1 MDEDDTPESGTRRFQ
16 KLALWFFIAA
26 ATVAVVVLVVRFV
39 SAPASKKL
47 SVQQIALIKQ
57 PPPPPPPPPPKQPE
71 KPPEPPKIKE
81 EVKVDP
87 PKDEPKPQEPKAAD
101 EKPASDKP
109 LAVDA
114 DGSAGADGFGLA
126 ANRGG
131 RDLLSIG
138 NGAGSGGTGGGG
150 AYYSGLL
157 QREFFDAL
165 LRNRKLLKDEF
176 RVVVRVWI
184 GDDGRVQKADIV
196 NSSGNPQF
204 DDQIQLTLL
213 EMNPLKD
220 VPPKSMRPIQ
230 LRLSNRS

>member
-1 MDEDDTPESGTRRFQ
+1 MDNFYNDQAVASAAPRPWLRPLLVGFLSLVLMAGGA
-16 KLALWFFIAA
+16 LALRAFLAH
-26 ATVAVVVLVVRFV
+26 
-39 SAPASKKL
+39 PAGKGSGVH
-47 SVQQIALIKQ
+47 SIALINQ
-57 PPPPPPPPPPKQPE
+57 PPPPPPKPPE
-71 KPPEPPKIKE
+71 KPPEPPKVKE
-81 EVKVDP
+81 EVKIDQ
-87 PKDEPKPQEPKAAD
+87 PKDEPKPAEPKAAD

-114 DGSAGADGFGLA
+114 DGSAGSDGFGLA

-131 RDLLSIG
+131 RDVLTTG
-138 NGAGSGGTGGGG
+138 GGGG

-176 RVVVRVWI
+176 RVVVKVWI

-196 NSSGNPQF
+196 SSSGNPQF

>member
-1 MDEDDTPESGTRRFQ
+1 MYEDETPARGSRRFQ
-16 KLALWFFIAA
+16 KLALWLLIVAA
-26 ATVAVVVLVVRFV
+26 MVAVVVLVMRFV
-39 SAPASKKL
+39 SAPAGKK
-47 SVQQIALIKQ
+47 VGAQQIALIKQ
-57 PPPPPPPPPPKQPE
+57 PPPPPPPKPPE
-71 KPPEPPKIKE
+71 KPPEPPKVKE
-81 EVKVDP
+81 EVKIDQ
-87 PKDEPKPQEPKAAD
+87 PKEVPKPDEPKAAD

-114 DGSAGADGFGLA
+114 DGSAGFDGFGLA

-131 RDLLSIG
+131 RDLLTT
-138 NGAGSGGTGGGG
+138 GGGGGG

-176 RVVVRVWI
+176 RVVVKVWV

-196 NSSGNPQF
+196 TSSGNAQF

-220 VPPKSMRPIQ
+220 VPPKSMRPMQ